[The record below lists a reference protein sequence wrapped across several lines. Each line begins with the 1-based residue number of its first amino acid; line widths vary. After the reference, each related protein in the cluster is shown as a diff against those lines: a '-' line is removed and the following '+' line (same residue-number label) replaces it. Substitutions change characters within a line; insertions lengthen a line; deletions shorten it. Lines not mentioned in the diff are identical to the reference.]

1 MSVAGRRALLALAA
15 VVTCAA
21 LIVIARGAADAPA
34 TSDSAVIESYTL
46 LASEGRLL
54 VGAYSRFQWHHP
66 GPLYF
71 FLIAPFY
78 ALSGDKSTGLNAG
91 AVAVS
96 IAAMAIVAA
105 VLMRR
110 RPALAMFCSAALVAF
125 AWRASEAVASPW
137 NPHVTLL
144 PGLALIVA
152 AADVIAGRATH
163 AAGGRTAGEPVRA
176 GSYRS
181 RAVRCGG
188 QCHGVRPR
196 RDRFCRSR
204 PEDRG
209 AARSPQPWSYSE

>member
-1 MSVAGRRALLALAA
+1 M
-15 VVTCAA
+15 
-21 LIVIARGAADAPA
+21 
-34 TSDSAVIESYTL
+34 
-46 LASEGRLL
+46 
-54 VGAYSRFQWHHP
+54 GAYSRFQWHHP

-110 RPALAMFCSAALVAF
+110 RPALAMFCSAALVLF

-152 AADVIAGRATH
+152 AADVIAGRATML
-163 AAGGRTAGEPVRA
+163 PVVALLASLSGQAHIAVVPCVVAVSAMAFVRGVIGLLFQARA
-176 GSYRS
+176 PG
-181 RAVRCGG
+181 
-188 QCHGVRPR
+188 
-196 RDRFCRSR
+196 
-204 PEDRG
+204 G
-209 AARSPQPWSYSE
+209 AALSPQRWSYSQ